1 MSRSL
6 WRSTFIVSAM
16 TMLSRILGL
25 VRDMVLLNVF
35 GAGGVMDA
43 FLVAFK
49 IPNFLRRLFA
59 EGAFSQAFVPVLSEY
74 KTTKTHEEVQ
84 ILISRASGSLMLIL
98 GVLTTFSVVAAPLV
112 IYIFAPGFH
121 GQEAKFQLA
130 VELLRLTFPYL
141 FLISMTAFAGSV
153 LNSYGSFA
161 TASFAPVL
169 LNVTM
174 IAAAWWLAPVMQNA
188 FHSQPIMALGWGV
201 MAAGFI
207 QLAIQIPELWNKK
220 LLIPPKVD
228 FKHEGVRRILKLM
241 LPALFGVSV
250 VQINLLLDTVL
261 ASFMHEGSVSWL
273 YTAERMTELPLG
285 LIGIAI
291 ATVILPSLS
300 AIHAEKDHDKFK
312 TMLDWAT
319 QVIVLVGVPA
329 SLAMMILAEP
339 MIQALFQHGHFG
351 YNDVGMTVWALRGL
365 SGGILA
371 FMLIKIFA
379 PGFYA
384 RQDTKTPVK
393 IGLIAVVANMFFNL
407 ILVGIFYLLKWPLHA
422 ALSLA
427 STCSAFLNAGML
439 YLALARDGVYRIEA
453 HWKVI
458 GFRYLC
464 ANVLMAA
471 VLVAGLQL
479 YQQDAPQWQR
489 IAELLSLCLLG
500 AVAYAIG
507 LLATGFRPSQI
518 RHH

>member
-1 MSRSL
+1 MARSL

-74 KTTKTHEEVQ
+74 KTTRTHEEVQ

-112 IYIFAPGFH
+112 IYVFAPGFH
-121 GQEAKFQLA
+121 GQPEKFQLA

-141 FLISMTAFAGSV
+141 LLISMTAFAGSV

-174 IAAAWWLAPVMQNA
+174 IAAAWWLAPYMDP
-188 FHSQPIMALGWGV
+188 HIMALGWGV

-207 QLAIQIPELWNKK
+207 QLAIQIPELWKKK

-250 VQINLLLDTVL
+250 VQINLLLDTIL
-261 ASFMHEGSVSWL
+261 ASFMREGSVSWL

-312 TMLDWAT
+312 AMLDWAT

-329 SLAMMILAEP
+329 SLAMIILAEP
-339 MIQALFQHGHFG
+339 MIQALFQHGRFG
-351 YNDVGMTVWALRGL
+351 YNDVGMTGWALRGL

-393 IGLIAVVANMFFNL
+393 IGLIAVVANMVFNL

-422 ALSLA
+422 ALSVA

-439 YLALARDGVYRIEA
+439 YYALKRDGVYRIES

-464 ANVLMAA
+464 GNLLMVA
-471 VLVAGLQL
+471 VLLAGLQF
-479 YQQDAPQWQR
+479 YQQDAPQLQR

-500 AVAYAIG
+500 AVAYAVG
-507 LLATGFRPSQI
+507 LLLTGFRPSQI

>member
-1 MSRSL
+1 MARSL

-74 KTTKTHEEVQ
+74 KTTRTHAEVQ
-84 ILISRASGSLMLIL
+84 ILISRTSGSLMLIL
-98 GVLTTFSVVAAPLV
+98 GVLTTFSVLAAPLV
-112 IYIFAPGFH
+112 IYVFAPGFH
-121 GQEAKFQLA
+121 GQEAKFNMA
-130 VELLRLTFPYL
+130 VDLLRLTFPYL
-141 FLISMTAFAGSV
+141 FLISMTALAGSV

-169 LNVTM
+169 LNLTM
-174 IAAAWWLAPVMQNA
+174 IAAAWWLAPMMQEV
-188 FHSQPIMALGWGV
+188 FHSQPVMALGWGV
-201 MAAGFI
+201 MAAGFL
-207 QLAIQIPELWNKK
+207 QLAIQIPELWKKK
-220 LLIPPKVD
+220 LLIPPKID
-228 FKHEGVRRILKLM
+228 FKHEGVSRILKLM

-250 VQINLLLDTVL
+250 VQINLLLDTIL
-261 ASFMHEGSVSWL
+261 ASFMIEGSVSWL
-273 YTAERMTELPLG
+273 YTAERLTELPLG

-300 AIHAEKDHDKFK
+300 AIHANQDHDKFK
-312 TMLDWAT
+312 AMLDWAT

-329 SLAMMILAEP
+329 SLAMIILAEP
-339 MIQALFQHGHFG
+339 MVQALFQHGRFT
-351 YNDVGMTVWALRGL
+351 YDDVSMTVWALRGL

-393 IGLIAVVANMFFNL
+393 IGLIAVAANMVFNL
-407 ILVGIFYLLKWPLHA
+407 ILVGIFHYLKWPLHA
-422 ALSLA
+422 ALSVA
-427 STCSAFLNAGML
+427 STCSAFLNAGLL
-439 YLALARDGVYRIEA
+439 YLALSRAGVYRLES
-453 HWKVI
+453 HWKMI
-458 GFRYLC
+458 GFRYLSG
-464 ANVLMAA
+464 NVLMVAA
-471 VLVAGLQL
+471 LMAGLQF
-479 YQQDAPQWQR
+479 YHQDASQLQR
-489 IAELLSLCLLG
+489 VAELLSLCVLG
-500 AVAYAIG
+500 VVAYAIG
-507 LLATGFRPSQI
+507 LLLTGFRPSQI